1 MNQSTQV
8 LTLKLPTFWLHLF
21 LGFSSFFVY
30 PFITLSIVAS
40 AGTPITVDPY
50 NDSSFEPLS
59 IETSPI
65 KTNSSSNNN
74 NNNNNKALPAGNQ
87 NSTMGE
93 ILINGNPTPPPPTVV
108 SGSLIKSNETLPQIP
123 SLSEPYRKPDVNN
136 EINQNSPDS
145 EGEIRGKTTTLSASV
160 SPFDQTPDENQ
171 PNLTSTNNRPSN
183 LNNTPRTIN
192 LSPNSSPTVN
202 KTSNNTENINTPSP
216 QPITTKTNLGRRRSL
231 NDILVFSAPPENNSN
246 NPTITTTTP
255 VNSAVSLT
263 TNANNIHK
271 VLVKVNNS
279 AQESQVKSL
288 YPEAFQ
294 TNLRGE
300 RMLQVGVFS
309 NPETAQEVSNSLK
322 NMGLKVQITMNN

>member
-1 MNQSTQV
+1 MNQSTKV
-8 LTLKLPTFWLHLF
+8 LTSKLPTFWLHLF

-30 PFITLSIVAS
+30 PLITLSIVAS

-59 IETSPI
+59 IDTSPI

-74 NNNNNKALPAGNQ
+74 KALPTDNQ

-93 ILINGNPTPPPPTVV
+93 ILINGNPTPPPPNVI
-108 SGSLIKSNETLPQIP
+108 SGNLIKSNETLPQIP
-123 SLSEPYRKPDVNN
+123 ALSEPYRNPNVNN
-136 EINQNSPDS
+136 DINQNSPDT
-145 EGEIRGKTTTLSASV
+145 GEITGKTTTLSVSV

-171 PNLTSTNNRPSN
+171 PNLSSTNNRSSN

-192 LSPNSSPTVN
+192 LSPNSSSTVN
-202 KTSNNTENINTPSP
+202 KTSTNAENVNAPSLQPINT
-216 QPITTKTNLGRRRSL
+216 TTNLGRRRSL
-231 NDILVFSAPPENNSN
+231 NDILVFSAPSENKSNS
-246 NPTITTTTP
+246 PTVAPTTS
-255 VNSAVSLT
+255 VNQAMTLT
-263 TNANNIHK
+263 TKTNSIYK

-279 AQESQVKSL
+279 AQESQVRSL

-294 TNLRGE
+294 TNLKGE
-300 RMLQVGVFS
+300 RMLQAGVFS

-322 NMGLKVQITMNN
+322 NMGLKVQITMDN

>member
-1 MNQSTQV
+1 MNQSTKV
-8 LTLKLPTFWLHLF
+8 LTSKLPRFWLHLF

-30 PFITLSIVAS
+30 PLITLSIVAS

-59 IETSPI
+59 IDTSPI

-74 NNNNNKALPAGNQ
+74 KALPTDNQ

-93 ILINGNPTPPPPTVV
+93 ILINGNPTPPPPNVV
-108 SGSLIKSNETLPQIP
+108 SGNLIKSNETLPQIP
-123 SLSEPYRKPDVNN
+123 PLSEPYRNPNVNN
-136 EINQNSPDS
+136 DINQNSPDT
-145 EGEIRGKTTTLSASV
+145 GEITGKTTTLSVSV

-171 PNLTSTNNRPSN
+171 PNLSSTNNRSSN

-192 LSPNSSPTVN
+192 LSPNSSSTVN
-202 KTSNNTENINTPSP
+202 KTSNNTKNINAPSP
-216 QPITTKTNLGRRRSL
+216 QPITTTTNLGRRRSL
-231 NDILVFSAPPENNSN
+231 NDILVFSAPSENKSNSSTVA
-246 NPTITTTTP
+246 PTTS
-255 VNSAVSLT
+255 VNQAMTLT
-263 TNANNIHK
+263 TKTNSIYK

-279 AQESQVKSL
+279 AQESQVRSL

-294 TNLRGE
+294 TNLKGE
-300 RMLQVGVFS
+300 RMLQTGVFS

-322 NMGLKVQITMNN
+322 NMGLKVQITMDN

>member
-30 PFITLSIVAS
+30 PLITLSVAS
-40 AGTPITVDPY
+40 ADTPITVDPY

-59 IETSPI
+59 IETSAI

-74 NNNNNKALPAGNQ
+74 KALPPGNQ

-145 EGEIRGKTTTLSASV
+145 KGEIRGKTTTLSVSV

-171 PNLTSTNNRPSN
+171 PNLSSTNNRSSN
-183 LNNTPRTIN
+183 LSNTPRTIN
-192 LSPNSSPTVN
+192 LSPNDSPKVNTTSS
-202 KTSNNTENINTPSP
+202 NTENINAPSS
-216 QPITTKTNLGRRRSL
+216 QPVNPTNLGRRRSL
-231 NDILVFSAPPENNSN
+231 NDILVFSAPLENNSN

-255 VNSAVSLT
+255 VNSTASLT
-263 TNANNIHK
+263 TNTNNIHK

-300 RMLQVGVFS
+300 KMLQVGVFS
-309 NPETAQEVSNSLK
+309 NPKTAQEVSNSLK
-322 NMGLKVQITMNN
+322 NMGLKVYTTMNN

>member
-1 MNQSTQV
+1 MNQSTQI
-8 LTLKLPTFWLHLF
+8 LTSKLPTFWLHLF

-30 PFITLSIVAS
+30 PLITLSIVAS

-74 NNNNNKALPAGNQ
+74 KALPTDNQ

-93 ILINGNPTPPPPTVV
+93 ILINGNPTPPPPNLV
-108 SGSLIKSNETLPQIP
+108 SGNLIKSNETLPQIP
-123 SLSEPYRKPDVNN
+123 ALSEPYRNPNVNN
-136 EINQNSPDS
+136 DINQNSPDS
-145 EGEIRGKTTTLSASV
+145 EEITGKTTTLSVSV

-171 PNLTSTNNRPSN
+171 PNLTSKKTVDRSDN
-183 LNNTPRTIN
+183 LNNTPRSIN
-192 LSPNSSPTVN
+192 LSPNASATVN
-202 KTSNNTENINTPSP
+202 KTSTNAENINATSP
-216 QPITTKTNLGRRRSL
+216 QPVNSTNLGRRRSL
-231 NDILVFSAPPENNSN
+231 NDILVFSAPSENKSNSSTVA
-246 NPTITTTTP
+246 PTTS
-255 VNSAVSLT
+255 VNQAMTLT
-263 TNANNIHK
+263 TKTNNIYK

-294 TNLRGE
+294 TNLKGE
-300 RMLQVGVFS
+300 EMLQVGVFS
-309 NPETAQEVSNSLK
+309 NPETAQKVSNSLK
-322 NMGLKVQITMNN
+322 NMGFKAVLSN